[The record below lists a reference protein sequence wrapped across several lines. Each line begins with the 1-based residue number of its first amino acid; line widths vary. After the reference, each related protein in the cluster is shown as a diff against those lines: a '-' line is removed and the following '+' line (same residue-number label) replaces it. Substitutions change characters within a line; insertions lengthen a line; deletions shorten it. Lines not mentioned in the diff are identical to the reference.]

1 MDLDQTARAL
11 IAGPDALGSETGAG
25 GRVELYADRRRGVLV
40 GAAAVGA
47 GADEW
52 MAEATLAIR
61 GEVPVEILDDVIH
74 AFPTFGE
81 ALEPPVRELA
91 GSRQEDSE

>member
-11 IAGPDALGSETGAG
+11 IAGPDALGSETGAA
-25 GRVELYADRRRGVLV
+25 GRVELYADRRRSVLV

-61 GEVPVEILDDVIH
+61 AEAPVEILADGVH

-81 ALEPPVRELA
+81 ALEPPVQELA
-91 GSRQEDSE
+91 GFS